1 MTASELLADLRR
13 LDIQLFVE
21 GESLQCNAPQGV
33 LTEELRSL
41 ITNYKSQLIAL
52 LRPAPPLITQTNRTC
67 LSFAQQRL
75 WFLDKLIPENPFYN
89 IPAALRLTGK
99 LDYLALKQAFNTIV
113 QRHEALRT
121 NFVEVNGQ
129 PIAITRSAAPEA
141 IASPQID
148 VSLPIVNLQHLA
160 ATERQPA
167 AQNIATQDAQR
178 PFNLANELLLRVKLL
193 QLSEDEYVLL
203 LNLHHIV
210 ADGWSLGVLI
220 REIGL
225 LYTNKLSS
233 GIAQVQ
239 DALLKALSS
248 ESPLNP
254 PSLGDFEYPVPP
266 ELGVRGQ
273 IHPIVQQYTSSLPP
287 LTIQYADFAAWQ
299 RKYLQGEVL
308 ESQLSYWKSQLADL
322 PMLNLPTHPRKSV
335 QSYKGATKNLSLSP
349 ALSAGLET
357 LSKQTGSTLFM
368 TLLAAFQVLLSR
380 YTGQEDI
387 VIGSPIA
394 NRNRAELEPLIGF
407 FVNSLVLRTDLSG
420 NPTFRELL
428 GRVREKTIE
437 AYDRQDLPFEKLVE
451 ELHPDRDLSRNPL
464 FQVVF
469 ALQNAPMQPLELPG
483 IKLNPLQ
490 FEVTT
495 TRFDLELHLWE
506 RGYGLSG
513 LWEEQAEGISGFL
526 AYNTD
531 LFDKNTISQ
540 FLTHFQ
546 TLLKAIVA
554 NPDTAIADL
563 PLLSDTETHQ
573 LLTAWNQTSCT
584 YPNKLFHQ
592 LFEQQAQKSPKE
604 VALFFDNQTLTYQQ
618 LNHRANQ
625 LAHYLQSLG
634 IKPESLVGICI
645 EKSLEMVIGILG
657 IFKAGGAYVPIDPK
671 YPQSRREFML
681 ADTQVK
687 VVLTQRSLTS
697 LFADIKLICLDT
709 DENINTY
716 SAENPTSSAN
726 LDNLAYIIYTSGSTG
741 KPKGVLI
748 EHRGLANVV
757 AAQSKAFELR
767 SHNRILQ
774 FSSLC
779 FDASIFEMLLAF
791 GVGASLYIPPKKA
804 QLPGR
809 DLVEFLQTN
818 AIDTTI
824 ISPAVLAVLLPSE
837 LPTLQTVIAGGE
849 ACTPEIVQQ
858 WANNR
863 RLFNAY
869 GPTEATIWA
878 TVGRQM
884 ISDDKP
890 SIGRPVA
897 NTQIYLLSDRLI
909 PVPIGVVGEVYIGG
923 DGVARGYL
931 HRPEL
936 TAQRFINNPFAR
948 TVESP
953 LNPPTLGDLR
963 SGSPQNWGVR
973 GTTDRFATNRL
984 YKTGD
989 LARYRHD
996 GNLEFVGRIDEQV
1009 KIRGFRIELGE
1020 IETVLKQHPMV
1031 KNAIALSNGDR
1042 LIAYIVPQQQ
1052 LEQQLQL
1059 EQVKQWENLYE
1070 RTYSQPAS
1078 ESTFNI
1084 IGWNSSYTGQP
1095 IPTEQMQT
1103 WVNSRVEQ
1111 ILALQPKRVLEIGC
1125 GTGLLLFQIAPHCT
1139 KYLATDFSS
1148 ASIQYLEPLVQPL
1161 PQVKLLQQVA
1171 TDFTGIAT
1179 NSFDA
1184 VILNSVI
1191 QYFPSLD
1198 YLLQVLEQAI
1208 ETIAPGGFIFVGDVR
1223 NLQLLS
1229 AFHAAVQCDRAD
1241 ANTPQEQL
1249 QQQLQAAIF
1258 QETELLV
1265 DPAFF
1270 PALQQR
1276 FPKISH
1282 VQVQLTRGCDARERS
1297 TKGDRNELTQ
1307 FRYNAILHI
1316 ESQKTQTPDCQLDWE
1331 FGKLSISKVDQYLLD
1346 HQPAMLQVTK
1356 VPNARVIAAVKT
1368 AQWLTGKESGVLE
1381 SPLNPPTLGDF
1392 ECPVPPELGARGQTY
1407 LRETLQQLETSGIE
1421 PEEWYKSTQLPY
1433 TVEVSW
1439 INTDE
1444 TGCYDVIFQSLSQ
1457 KATSGVEVVNQRP
1470 IAKTDANN
1478 PLQAQLARYL
1488 VPQLQNYL
1496 QQNLPDY
1503 MIPAALVVL
1512 EKIPLTTNGKVNRRA
1527 LPALSWG
1534 GNEIVSAIALPT
1546 SSTEQKLANIWTDL
1560 LGLKTVGIRDN
1571 FFQLG
1576 GHSLLATQLT
1586 SRIRDT
1592 FNVELPLQ
1600 KVFETPQIAPL
1611 AKAIEALQSIHQK
1624 PDLGIVPLS
1633 RDAHRRLRSSLKNP
1647 ENLGR

>member
-1 MTASELLADLRR
+1 LSAGELLADLRR
-13 LDIQLFVE
+13 LDIQVFVE

-41 ITNYKSQLIAL
+41 ITNYKSELIAL
-52 LRPAPPLITQTNRTC
+52 LRPAPPLVPQTNRTC

-75 WFLDKLIPENPFYN
+75 WFLNKLIPNNPFYN
-89 IPAALRLTGK
+89 VPAALRLTGK
-99 LDYLALKQAFNTIV
+99 LDYLALKQAFNRIV

-121 NFVEVNGQ
+121 NFASVNGQ
-129 PIAITRSAAPEA
+129 PMA

-148 VSLPIVNLQHLA
+148 VSLPVVDLQHLP
-160 ATERQPA
+160 ATERQSA
-167 AQNIATQDAQR
+167 AQKIATQEAQR

-193 QLSEDEYVLL
+193 QLSEDESVLL

-225 LYTNKLSS
+225 LYTN
-233 GIAQVQ
+233 Q
-239 DALLKALSS
+239 
-248 ESPLNP
+248 P
-254 PSLGDFEYPVPP
+254 
-266 ELGVRGQ
+266 
-273 IHPIVQQYTSSLPP
+273 LPP
-287 LTIQYADFAAWQ
+287 LAIQYADFAFWQ

-308 ESQLSYWKSQLADL
+308 ESQLSYWKTQLADL
-322 PMLNLPTHPRKSV
+322 PMLNLPTNPRKGV
-335 QSYKGATKNLSLSP
+335 QSYKGATQKLSLSP
-349 ALSAGLET
+349 TLSAGLET
-357 LSKQTGSTLFM
+357 LSKQTGATLFM
-368 TLLAAFQVLLSR
+368 TMLAAFQVLLSR

-387 VIGSPIA
+387 VVGSAIA

-407 FVNSLVLRTDLSG
+407 FVNSLVLRTDLAG
-420 NPTFRELL
+420 NPTFKQLL
-428 GRVREKTIE
+428 GRVRETTIE

-469 ALQNAPMQPLELPG
+469 ALQNAPMQALELPG
-483 IKLNPLQ
+483 ITLNPLQ

-506 RGYGLSG
+506 QGFGLSG
-513 LWEEQAEGISGFL
+513 LWSEKAEGISGFL

-531 LFDKNTISQ
+531 LFDKSTISQ
-540 FLTHFQ
+540 FLAHFQ
-546 TLLKAIVA
+546 TLLKGIVA
-554 NPDTAIADL
+554 NPDIAIANL
-563 PLLSDTETHQ
+563 PLLSDTESYQ
-573 LLTAWNQTSCT
+573 LLTEWNQTSCT
-584 YPNKLFHQ
+584 YSNKLFHQ
-592 LFEQQAQKSPKE
+592 LFEEQAQKSPNQ
-604 VALFFDNQTLTYQQ
+604 VAVVFDNQTLTYQQ

-634 IKPESLVGICI
+634 IKPESLVGICV
-645 EKSLEMVIGILG
+645 EKSLEMIVGIMG
-657 IFKAGGAYVPIDPK
+657 IFKAGGAYVPIDPN
-671 YPQSRREFML
+671 YPQSRREFIL

-687 VVLTQRSLTS
+687 VVLTQQSLTS

-709 DENINTY
+709 DENIATY
-716 SAENPTSSAN
+716 SAENPPSSVKV
-726 LDNLAYIIYTSGSTG
+726 DNLAYVIYTSGSTG

-748 EHRGLANVV
+748 EHRGLCNVV
-757 AAQSKAFELR
+757 VAQIKAFELR

-774 FSSLC
+774 FSSLS

-809 DLVEFLQTN
+809 DLVEFLQAN

-824 ISPAVLAVLLPSE
+824 ISPAVLAVLPASE

-849 ACTPEIVQQ
+849 ACTTEIVQQ
-858 WANNR
+858 WATNCR
-863 RLFNAY
+863 FFNAY

-878 TVGRQM
+878 TLARLKVA
-884 ISDDKP
+884 DDKP

-909 PVPIGVVGEVYIGG
+909 PVPIGVVGEVYIAG

-931 HRPEL
+931 NRPEL
-936 TAQRFINNPFAR
+936 TAQRFIDNPF
-948 TVESP
+948 VETS
-953 LNPPTLGDLR
+953 LQKSD
-963 SGSPQNWGVR
+963 
-973 GTTDRFATNRL
+973 RL

-1020 IETVLKQHPMV
+1020 IETVLKQHSMV
-1031 KNAIALSNGDR
+1031 KNAIAFAKEDR
-1042 LIAYIVPQQQ
+1042 LIAYIVPQQK

-1059 EQVKQWENLYE
+1059 EQVKQWENLYN
-1070 RTYSQPAS
+1070 RTYSQAVAGS
-1078 ESTFNI
+1078 NFNI
-1084 IGWNSSYTGQP
+1084 IGWNSSYTGLP

-1103 WVNSRVEQ
+1103 WVNSRVDQ
-1111 ILALQPKRVLEIGC
+1111 ILALQPERVLEIGC

-1139 KYLATDFSS
+1139 EYLATDFSS
-1148 ASIQYLEPLVQPL
+1148 TSIQYLEPLIQPL
-1161 PQVKLLQQVA
+1161 PQVKLLQKVA

-1179 NSFDA
+1179 NSFDC
-1184 VILNSVI
+1184 VILNSVV

-1208 ETIAPGGFIFVGDVR
+1208 DTVTPGGFIFIGDVR

-1229 AFHAAVQCDRAD
+1229 AFHAAVQLSRSDGD
-1241 ANTPQEQL
+1241 FTQEQL
-1249 QQQLQAAIF
+1249 QQQLQTAIF
-1258 QETELLV
+1258 QETELV
-1265 DPAFF
+1265 IDPAFF
-1270 PALQQR
+1270 LALKQR
-1276 FPKISH
+1276 FKRISH
-1282 VQVQLTRGCDARERS
+1282 VQVQLTRGGDRGERS
-1297 TKGDRNELTQ
+1297 AGCDRNELTQ

-1316 ESQKTQTPDCQLDWE
+1316 EAQKTTTPNCQLDWE
-1331 FGKLSISKVDQYLLD
+1331 QDNLSQAKVQEYLLKN
-1346 HQPAMLQVTK
+1346 QPAVLQVK
-1356 VPNARVIAAVKT
+1356 KIPNARVIAAVKA
-1368 AQWLTGKESGVLE
+1368 AQWLTVGTESLQNV
-1381 SPLNPPTLGDF
+1381 S
-1392 ECPVPPELGARGQTY
+1392 QM
-1407 LRETLQQLETSGIE
+1407 REALQQFETIGIE
-1421 PEEWYKSTQLPY
+1421 PEDWWKLSLQLPY

-1439 INTDE
+1439 SNTDS
-1444 TGCYDVIFQSLSQ
+1444 TGCYDVIFQSISES
-1457 KATSGVEVVNQRP
+1457 ATFDTEVVSERHT
-1470 IAKTDANN
+1470 AKTDANN
-1478 PLQAQLARYL
+1478 PLQAQLTRHL
-1488 VPQLQNYL
+1488 IPQLQNYL

-1503 MIPAALVVL
+1503 MIPAALVML
-1512 EKIPLTTNGKVNRRA
+1512 EKIPLTTNGKVNRRD
-1527 LPALSWG
+1527 LPTPNWG
-1534 GNEIVSAIALPT
+1534 RNAIAQTPT
-1546 SSTEQKLANIWTDL
+1546 SPTEQKLANIWTDL
-1560 LGLKTVGIRDN
+1560 LGLKNVGIHDN

-1592 FNVELPLQ
+1592 FSVELPLQ

-1611 AKAIEALQSIHQK
+1611 ASAIEALQSSRHQQ

-1633 RDAHRRLRSSLKNP
+1633 RDAHRRLRSSLKNH

>member
-1 MTASELLADLRR
+1 MTAIELLADLRR
-13 LDIQLFVE
+13 LDIQVFVE

-33 LTEELRSL
+33 LTEELRSH
-41 ITNYKSQLIAL
+41 IINYKSELIAL
-52 LRPAPPLITQTNRTC
+52 LRPAPPLVTQTNRTS

-75 WFLDKLIPENPFYN
+75 WFLDKLIPNNPFYN

-129 PIAITRSAAPEA
+129 PIAIARSVAPKA

-148 VSLPIVNLQHLA
+148 VPLPIVDLQHLP
-160 ATERQPA
+160 ATERQSA

-178 PFNLANELLLRVKLL
+178 PFNLAKELLLRVKLL
-193 QLSEDEYVLL
+193 QLDPNEYVLL

-225 LYTNKLSS
+225 LYTN
-233 GIAQVQ
+233 Q
-239 DALLKALSS
+239 
-248 ESPLNP
+248 P
-254 PSLGDFEYPVPP
+254 
-266 ELGVRGQ
+266 
-273 IHPIVQQYTSSLPP
+273 LPP
-287 LTIQYADFAAWQ
+287 LAIQYADFAFWQ

-308 ESQLSYWKSQLADL
+308 ESQLSYWKAQLADL
-322 PMLNLPTHPRKSV
+322 LMLNLPTNPRKGV
-335 QSYKGATKNLSLSP
+335 QTYKGATQKLSLSP
-349 ALSAGLET
+349 TLSAGLET
-357 LSKQTGSTLFM
+357 LSKQTGATLFM
-368 TLLAAFQVLLSR
+368 TMLAAFQVLLSR

-407 FVNSLVLRTDLSG
+407 FVNSLVLRTDLAG

-428 GRVREKTIE
+428 GRVRETTIE

-469 ALQNAPMQPLELPG
+469 ALQNAPMQALELPG
-483 IKLNPLQ
+483 ITLNPLQ

-506 RGYGLSG
+506 QGFGLSG
-513 LWEEQAEGISGFL
+513 LWSEKAEGISGFL

-531 LFDKNTISQ
+531 LFDKSTISQ
-540 FLTHFQ
+540 FLAHFQ
-546 TLLKAIVA
+546 TLLTAIVA
-554 NPDTAIADL
+554 NPDIAIADL
-563 PLLSDTETHQ
+563 PLLSDTESYQ
-573 LLTAWNQTSCT
+573 LVTEWNQTSCT
-584 YPNKLFHQ
+584 YPDKLFHQ
-592 LFEQQAQKSPKE
+592 LFESQAEKSPNE
-604 VALFFDNQTLTYQQ
+604 VALVFDNQTLTYQQ
-618 LNHRANQ
+618 LNHKANQ
-625 LAHYLQSLG
+625 LAHYLQELE
-634 IKPESLVGICI
+634 IKPESLVGICV
-645 EKSLEMVIGILG
+645 EKSLEMVVGILG
-657 IFKAGGAYVPIDPK
+657 IFKAGGAYVPIDPN

-687 VVLTQRSLTS
+687 VVVTQQSLTS

-716 SAENPTSSAN
+716 SAENPTSSVN

-748 EHRGLANVV
+748 EHRGLCNVV
-757 AAQSKAFELR
+757 AAQIKAFGLR

-818 AIDTTI
+818 AINTTI
-824 ISPAVLAVLLPSE
+824 ISPAVLAVLPASE

-849 ACTPEIVQQ
+849 VCTTEIVQQ
-858 WANNR
+858 WAKNR

-869 GPTEATIWA
+869 GPTEATVWA
-878 TVGRQM
+878 TVGRPLM
-884 ISDDKP
+884 VSDGKP

-897 NTQIYLLSDRLI
+897 NTQIYLLSDRLL
-909 PVPIGVVGEVYIGG
+909 PVPIGVVGEVYIAG

-931 HRPEL
+931 HSPEL
-936 TAQRFINNPFAR
+936 TAQRFIINPF
-948 TVESP
+948 VETHTTS
-953 LNPPTLGDLR
+953 LQ
-963 SGSPQNWGVR
+963 QNSH
-973 GTTDRFATNRL
+973 RL

-1020 IETVLKQHPMV
+1020 IETVLKQHSLV
-1031 KNAIALSNGDR
+1031 KDAIAIAKSDR
-1042 LIAYIVPQQQ
+1042 LIAYIIPQQT

-1059 EQVKQWENLYE
+1059 EQVKQWENLYN

-1078 ESTFNI
+1078 ESTFNV
-1084 IGWNSSYTGQP
+1084 IGWNSSYTGLP

-1111 ILALQPKRVLEIGC
+1111 ILALQPQRVLEIGC

-1139 KYLATDFSS
+1139 EYLATDFSS
-1148 ASIQYLEPLVQPL
+1148 ASIQYLQPLVQSL

-1171 TDFTGIAT
+1171 TDFTGITA
-1179 NSFDA
+1179 NFDC
-1184 VILNSVI
+1184 VILNSVV

-1208 ETIAPGGFIFVGDVR
+1208 ETVAPGGFIFIGDVR

-1229 AFHAAVQCDRAD
+1229 AFHAAVQLHRSEGDSS
-1241 ANTPQEQL
+1241 QKQL
-1249 QQQLQAAIF
+1249 QQQLQAALF
-1258 QETELLV
+1258 QETELV
-1265 DPAFF
+1265 IDPAFF
-1270 PALQQR
+1270 PGLKQR
-1276 FPKISH
+1276 FKRISH
-1282 VQVQLTRGCDARERS
+1282 VQVQLTRECDARERS
-1297 TKGDRNELTQ
+1297 NAGDRNELTQ

-1316 ESQKTQTPDCQLDWE
+1316 ESQKTQTPDYQLDWE
-1331 FGKLSISKVDQYLLD
+1331 FGKLTISKVNQYLLEN
-1346 HQPAMLQVTK
+1346 QPAMLQITK

-1368 AQWLTGKESGVLE
+1368 AQWLTGTESSL
-1381 SPLNPPTLGDF
+1381 
-1392 ECPVPPELGARGQTY
+1392 
-1407 LRETLQQLETSGIE
+1407 LETSGIE
-1421 PEEWYKSTQLPY
+1421 PEDWYKSTPLSY

-1439 INTDE
+1439 INTDA

-1457 KATSGVEVVNQRP
+1457 NATSNQEVARERHT
-1470 IAKTDANN
+1470 AKTDANN
-1478 PLQAQLARYL
+1478 PLQAQLARHL
-1488 VPQLQNYL
+1488 IPQLQQYL
-1496 QQNLPDY
+1496 QQHLPDY

-1512 EKIPLTTNGKVNRRA
+1512 ENIPLTTNGKVNRRA
-1527 LPALSWG
+1527 LPTPNWG
-1534 GNEIVSAIALPT
+1534 GNVIAPT
-1546 SSTEQKLANIWTDL
+1546 SPTEQKLANIWAEL
-1560 LGLKTVGIRDN
+1560 LGLKNVSIHDN

-1592 FNVELPLQ
+1592 FSVELPLQ

-1611 AKAIEALQSIHQK
+1611 ALAIEALQNSHQK
-1624 PDLGIVPLS
+1624 GADIGIIPLS

>member
-1 MTASELLADLRR
+1 MSAVELLANLRR
-13 LDIQLFVE
+13 LDIQVFVE

-33 LTEELRSL
+33 LTEELRSH
-41 ITNYKSQLIAL
+41 IINYKSQLIAL
-52 LRPAPPLITQTNRTC
+52 LRPSPPLVSQTNRTC

-75 WFLDKLIPENPFYN
+75 WFLDRLIPENPFYN

-129 PIAITRSAAPEA
+129 PIAIARGAAPEA
-141 IASPQID
+141 IASLQID
-148 VSLPIVNLQHLA
+148 VPLPIVDLQHFP
-160 ATERQPA
+160 ATERQTA

-178 PFNLANELLLRVKLL
+178 PFNLAKELLLRVKLL
-193 QLSEDEYVLL
+193 QLDANEYVLL

-225 LYTNKLSS
+225 LYAN
-233 GIAQVQ
+233 Q
-239 DALLKALSS
+239 
-248 ESPLNP
+248 P
-254 PSLGDFEYPVPP
+254 
-266 ELGVRGQ
+266 
-273 IHPIVQQYTSSLPP
+273 LPP
-287 LTIQYADFAAWQ
+287 LAIQYADFAFWQ

-308 ESQLSYWKSQLADL
+308 ESQLSYWKAQLADL
-322 PMLNLPTHPRKSV
+322 PMLNLPTHPRKVV
-335 QSYKGATKNLSLSP
+335 QSYKGATQKLSLSP
-349 ALSAGLET
+349 ALSACLKT

-368 TLLAAFQVLLSR
+368 TMLAAFQVLLSR

-387 VIGSPIA
+387 IVGSAIA

-407 FVNSLVLRTDLSG
+407 FVNSLVLRTDLSA

-451 ELHPDRDLSRNPL
+451 ELQAERDLSRNPL

-483 IKLNPLQ
+483 ITINPLQ

-506 RGYGLSG
+506 QGFGLSG
-513 LWEEQAEGISGFL
+513 LWSEKAEGISGFL

-531 LFDKNTISQ
+531 LFDKSTISQ
-540 FLTHFQ
+540 FLAHFQ
-546 TLLKAIVA
+546 TLLTGIVA
-554 NPDTAIADL
+554 NPDTPIADL
-563 PLLSDTETHQ
+563 PLLSDTETYQ
-573 LLTAWNQTSCT
+573 LLTQWNQTSCT
-584 YPNKLFHQ
+584 YPEKLFHQ
-592 LFEQQAQKSPKE
+592 LFESQAEKSPNE
-604 VALFFDNQTLTYQQ
+604 LAVVFDNQTLTYQQ
-618 LNHRANQ
+618 LNHKANQ

-634 IKPESLVGICI
+634 IKPESLVGICV

-657 IFKAGGAYVPIDPK
+657 IFKAGGAYVPIDPN

-681 ADTQVK
+681 TDTGVK
-687 VVLTQRSLTS
+687 VVLTQQSLTS

-709 DENINTY
+709 DENIATY

-748 EHRGLANVV
+748 EHRGLCNVV
-757 AAQSKAFELR
+757 AAQIKAFELR
-767 SHNRILQ
+767 SHDRILQ

-779 FDASIFEMLLAF
+779 FDASIFEILLAF

-824 ISPAVLAVLLPSE
+824 ISPSVLAVLPASE
-837 LPTLQTVIAGGE
+837 LPLLQTVIAGGE
-849 ACTPEIVQQ
+849 ACTTEIVQQ
-858 WANNR
+858 WATNR

-878 TVGRQM
+878 TVGRLM
-884 ISDDKP
+884 VSDEKP
-890 SIGRPVA
+890 SIGRPVT
-897 NTQIYLLSDRLI
+897 NTQIYLLSDCAERSARGDRLL
-909 PVPIGVVGEVYIGG
+909 PVPIGVVGEVYIAG

-931 HRPEL
+931 HSPEL
-936 TAQRFINNPFAR
+936 TAQRFINNPF
-948 TVESP
+948 S
-953 LNPPTLGDLR
+953 
-963 SGSPQNWGVR
+963 
-973 GTTDRFATNRL
+973 TNRL

-996 GNLEFVGRIDEQV
+996 GSLEFIGRIDEQV

-1031 KNAIALSNGDR
+1031 TDAIAIAKSDL
-1042 LIAYIVPQQQ
+1042 LIAYIVPQPTV
-1052 LEQQLQL
+1052 EQQLQL

-1070 RTYSQPAS
+1070 RTYSQSAR

-1084 IGWNSSYTGQP
+1084 IGWNSSYTGLP

-1111 ILALQPKRVLEIGC
+1111 ILALQPQRVLEIGC
-1125 GTGLLLFQIAPHCT
+1125 GTGLLLFKIAPHCSE
-1139 KYLATDFSS
+1139 YIATDFSS
-1148 ASIQYLEPLVQPL
+1148 ASIQYLQPLVESL

-1171 TDFTGIAT
+1171 TDFTGISA
-1179 NSFDA
+1179 NFDC
-1184 VILNSVI
+1184 VILNSVV

-1198 YLLQVLEQAI
+1198 YLLQVLDQAI
-1208 ETIAPGGFIFVGDVR
+1208 EAVAPGGFIFIGDVR
-1223 NLQLLS
+1223 NLQLLT
-1229 AFHAAVQCDRAD
+1229 AFHAAVQRDRMG
-1241 ANTPQEQL
+1241 ANTTQEQL
-1249 QQQLQAAIF
+1249 QQQLQAAIY
-1258 QETELLV
+1258 QETELV
-1265 DPAFF
+1265 IDPAFF

-1276 FPKISH
+1276 FKRISH
-1282 VQVQLTRGCDARERS
+1282 VQVQLTRGCN
-1297 TKGDRNELTQ
+1297 RNELTQ

-1316 ESQKTQTPDCQLDWE
+1316 DSQKTQTPDYQLDWE
-1331 FGKLSISKVDQYLLD
+1331 FGKLSISKVNQYLLQN
-1346 HQPAMLQVTK
+1346 QPAMLQVTK

-1368 AQWLTGKESGVLE
+1368 AQWLTGTESSL
-1381 SPLNPPTLGDF
+1381 
-1392 ECPVPPELGARGQTY
+1392 
-1407 LRETLQQLETSGIE
+1407 LETVGIE
-1421 PEEWYKSTQLPY
+1421 PEDWYKSTPLSY
-1433 TVEVSW
+1433 TAEVSW
-1439 INTDE
+1439 INTDA
-1444 TGCYDVIFQSLSQ
+1444 TGCYDVIFQSLIQ
-1457 KATSGVEVVNQRP
+1457 KASSNQEVVRERHT
-1470 IAKTDANN
+1470 AKTDTNN
-1478 PLQAQLARYL
+1478 PLQAQLARQII
-1488 VPQLQNYL
+1488 PQLQQYL
-1496 QQNLPDY
+1496 KQNLPDY
-1503 MIPAALVVL
+1503 TIPAALVVL
-1512 EKIPLTTNGKVNRRA
+1512 ENIPLTNNGKVNRRA
-1527 LPALSWG
+1527 LPVPNWG
-1534 GNEIVSAIALPT
+1534 RNAISFSAASGATTPT
-1546 SSTEQKLANIWTDL
+1546 SPTQQKLANIWVEL
-1560 LGLKTVGIRDN
+1560 LGLKTVGISDN

-1576 GHSLLATQLT
+1576 GHSLLATQLI
-1586 SRIRDT
+1586 SRIREA
-1592 FNVELPLQ
+1592 FSVELPLQ

-1611 AKAIEALQSIHQK
+1611 ALAIEALQNSKQK
-1624 PDLGIVPLS
+1624 GADIGIVPLS

-1647 ENLGR
+1647 ENSGR

>member
-1 MTASELLADLRR
+1 LTAIELLADLRR
-13 LDIQLFVE
+13 LDIQVFVE

-33 LTEELRSL
+33 LTEEMRSH
-41 ITNYKSQLIAL
+41 IIKYKSELIAL
-52 LRPAPPLITQTNRTC
+52 LRPSPPLVSQTNRTC

-99 LDYLALKQAFNTIV
+99 LDYLALKQAFDTIV

-129 PIAITRSAAPEA
+129 PRAITRSAALEA
-141 IASPQID
+141 SAISQIN
-148 VSLPIVNLQHLA
+148 VSLPVVDLQHLPV
-160 ATERQPA
+160 TERQSA
-167 AQNIATQDAQR
+167 AQNIATQEAQR
-178 PFNLANELLLRVKLL
+178 PFNLAKELLLRVKLL
-193 QLSEDEYVLL
+193 QLDANEYVLL

-225 LYTNKLSS
+225 LYIN
-233 GIAQVQ
+233 Q
-239 DALLKALSS
+239 
-248 ESPLNP
+248 PL
-254 PSLGDFEYPVPP
+254 
-266 ELGVRGQ
+266 Q
-273 IHPIVQQYTSSLPP
+273 P
-287 LTIQYADFAAWQ
+287 LTIQYADFAVWQ
-299 RKYLQGEVL
+299 KKYLQGEVL
-308 ESQLSYWKSQLADL
+308 ASQLAYWKAHLANL
-322 PMLNLPTHPRKSV
+322 PMLNLPTNPRKGV
-335 QSYKGATKNLSLSP
+335 QSYKGAKQNLSFPP
-349 ALSAGLET
+349 ALTAKLET
-357 LSKQTGSTLFM
+357 LSKQTGATLFM
-368 TLLAAFQVLLSR
+368 TVLAAFQILLSR

-407 FVNSLVLRTDLSG
+407 FVNSLVLRTDLAG

-428 GRVREKTIE
+428 GRVRETTIE

-451 ELHPDRDLSRNPL
+451 ELHPERDLSRNPL
-464 FQVVF
+464 FGVVF

-483 IKLNPLQ
+483 IKLNPWQ

-506 RGYGLSG
+506 KGYGLSG
-513 LWEEQAEGISGFL
+513 LWSPETEGISGFL

-531 LFDKNTISQ
+531 LFDKSTISQ
-540 FLTHFQ
+540 FIAHFQ
-546 TLLKAIVA
+546 TLINGIVA
-554 NPDTAIADL
+554 NPDSAIANL
-563 PLLSDTETHQ
+563 PLLSATETYQ
-573 LLTAWNQTSCT
+573 LLTQWNQTSCT
-584 YPNKLFHQ
+584 YPDKLFHQ
-592 LFEQQAQKSPKE
+592 LFEEQVEKSPNK
-604 VALFFDNQTLTYQQ
+604 VALVFDNQTLTYQQ
-618 LNHRANQ
+618 LNHRANK

-634 IKPESLVGICI
+634 IAPESLVGICI
-645 EKSLEMVIGILG
+645 EKSLEMVVGILG
-657 IFKAGGAYVPIDPK
+657 IFKAGGAYVPIDPN

-681 ADTQVK
+681 ADTQVEI
-687 VVLTQRSLTS
+687 VLTQQSLTS

-709 DENINTY
+709 DEHINTY

-726 LDNLAYIIYTSGSTG
+726 LDNLAYVIYTSGSTG

-748 EHRGLANVV
+748 EHRGLCNVV
-757 AAQSKAFELR
+757 AGQIKAFELR

-779 FDASIFEMLLAF
+779 FDASIFEILLAF

-804 QLPGR
+804 QLPGN

-818 AIDTTI
+818 AINTTI
-824 ISPAVLAVLLPSE
+824 ISPSVLAVLPASE
-837 LPTLQTVIAGGE
+837 LPLLQTVIVGGE
-849 ACTPEIVQQ
+849 ACTTEVVQQ

-869 GPTEATIWA
+869 GLTETTIWA
-878 TVGRQM
+878 TMGKLMV
-884 ISDDKP
+884 SDDKP
-890 SIGRPVA
+890 AIGRPVA
-897 NTQIYLLSDRLI
+897 NTQIYLLSDPLL
-909 PVPIGVVGEVYIGG
+909 PVPIGVVGEVYIAG

-931 HRPEL
+931 HHPEL
-936 TAQRFINNPFAR
+936 TAQRFIHNPF
-948 TVESP
+948 T
-953 LNPPTLGDLR
+953 
-963 SGSPQNWGVR
+963 
-973 GTTDRFATNRL
+973 TNRL

-996 GNLEFVGRIDEQV
+996 GNLEIVGRIDEQV

-1031 KNAIALSNGDR
+1031 KNAIALANKDR
-1042 LIAYIVPQQQ
+1042 LIAYIVPQQT

-1059 EQVKQWENLYE
+1059 EQVKEWENLYN
-1070 RTYSQPAS
+1070 RTYSQPAT
-1078 ESTFNI
+1078 EVTFNI
-1084 IGWNSSYTGQP
+1084 IGWNSSYTGLP

-1111 ILALQPKRVLEIGC
+1111 ILALQPQRVLEIGC
-1125 GTGLLLFQIAPHCT
+1125 GTGLLLFQIAPHCSE
-1139 KYLATDFSS
+1139 YLATDFSS
-1148 ASIQYLEPLVQPL
+1148 ASIQYLKPLIQPL

-1171 TDFTGIAT
+1171 TNFTGIAA

-1184 VILNSVI
+1184 VIVNSVV

-1208 ETIAPGGFIFVGDVR
+1208 ETVAPGGFIFIGDVR

-1229 AFHAAVQCDRAD
+1229 AFHATVQLHRSERDSSK
-1241 ANTPQEQL
+1241 EQL
-1249 QQQLQAAIF
+1249 QQQLQTALF
-1258 QETELLV
+1258 SETELV
-1265 DPAFF
+1265 IDPAFF

-1276 FPKISH
+1276 FKRISH
-1282 VQVQLTRGCDARERS
+1282 VQVQLTRG
-1297 TKGDRNELTQ
+1297 GDRAQRNELTQ

-1316 ESQKTQTPDCQLDWE
+1316 ESQKTQTPNCQLDWE
-1331 FGKLSISKVDQYLLD
+1331 FDKLSISQVNQYLLEN
-1346 HQPAMLQVTK
+1346 QPAMLQITK

-1368 AQWLTGKESGVLE
+1368 AQWLTIGTESLQNVHQMHE
-1381 SPLNPPTLGDF
+1381 
-1392 ECPVPPELGARGQTY
+1392 E
-1407 LRETLQQLETSGIE
+1407 LQQLQTVGIE
-1421 PEEWYKSTQLPY
+1421 PEDWYKLNKLPY

-1439 INTDE
+1439 INTDA
-1444 TGCYDVIFQSLSQ
+1444 TGCYDVIFHSLSQ
-1457 KATSGVEVVNQRP
+1457 TTSNIEVISEKP
-1470 IAKTDANN
+1470 TAKTEANN
-1478 PLQAQLARYL
+1478 PLQAQLARHL
-1488 VPQLQNYL
+1488 IPQLQQYL

-1503 MIPAALVVL
+1503 TIPAALIVL
-1512 EKIPLTTNGKVNRRA
+1512 DNIPLTTNGKVNRRA
-1527 LPALSWG
+1527 LPAPNWG
-1534 GNEIVSAIALPT
+1534 QNAIAQSTAPSTILQPT
-1546 SSTEQKLANIWTDL
+1546 SPIEQKLANIWADL
-1560 LGLKTVGIRDN
+1560 LGLKNVGIDDN

-1600 KVFETPQIAPL
+1600 KIFETPQIAPL
-1611 AKAIEALQSIHQK
+1611 ALAIEALQNNHNKSADI
-1624 PDLGIVPLS
+1624 GIVPLS

>member
-1 MTASELLADLRR
+1 LSAGELLANLRR

-21 GESLQCNAPQGV
+21 GESLQCNAPQGI
-33 LTEELRSL
+33 LTEELRSQ
-41 ITNYKSQLIAL
+41 ITNYKSELIAL
-52 LRPAPPLITQTNRTC
+52 LRPARPLIPQTNRTS

-75 WFLDKLIPENPFYN
+75 WFLDKLIPQNPFYN

-129 PIAITRSAAPEA
+129 PIAITQSVALGA

-148 VSLPIVNLQHLA
+148 VPLPLVDLQHLP
-160 ATERQPA
+160 ATERQST
-167 AQNIATQDAQR
+167 AQNIATQDAQH
-178 PFNLANELLLRVKLL
+178 PFNLAKELLLRVKLL
-193 QLSEDEYVLL
+193 QLDEDKYVLL

-225 LYTNKLSS
+225 LYTN
-233 GIAQVQ
+233 Q
-239 DALLKALSS
+239 
-248 ESPLNP
+248 
-254 PSLGDFEYPVPP
+254 
-266 ELGVRGQ
+266 
-273 IHPIVQQYTSSLPP
+273 P
-287 LTIQYADFAAWQ
+287 LTPLAIQYADFAVWQ

-308 ESQLSYWKSQLADL
+308 ASQLSYWKAQLADL
-322 PMLNLPTHPRKSV
+322 PMLNLPTNPRKGV
-335 QSYKGATKNLSLSP
+335 QRYKGATQKLFLSP
-349 ALSAGLET
+349 ALSAGLQT

-368 TLLAAFQVLLSR
+368 TILAAFQVLLSR

-387 VIGSPIA
+387 VVGSPIA
-394 NRNRAELEPLIGF
+394 NRNRVELESLIGF

-428 GRVREKTIE
+428 GRVRETTIA
-437 AYDRQDLPFEKLVE
+437 AYERQDLPFEKLVE
-451 ELHPDRDLSRNPL
+451 ELQAERDLSRNPL

-506 RGYGLSG
+506 QGFGLSG
-513 LWEEQAEGISGFL
+513 LWSAETEGISGFL

-540 FLTHFQ
+540 FVAHLQ
-546 TLLKAIVA
+546 TLLTAIVA
-554 NPDTAIADL
+554 NPDSAIADL
-563 PLLSDTETHQ
+563 PLLSKTETDR
-573 LLTAWNQTSCT
+573 LLIEWNQTSCT

-592 LFEQQAQKSPKE
+592 LFEEQAEKSPNN
-604 VALFFDNQTLTYQQ
+604 VAVVFNNQTLTYQQ

-645 EKSLEMVIGILG
+645 EKSLEMIVGILG
-657 IFKAGGAYVPIDPK
+657 IFKAGGAYLPIDPN
-671 YPQSRREFML
+671 YPQTRREFML

-687 VVLTQRSLTS
+687 IVLTQQSLTS

-709 DENINTY
+709 DEHINTY
-716 SAENPTSSAN
+716 STENLTSSAT
-726 LDNLAYIIYTSGSTG
+726 LDNLAYVIYTSGSTG
-741 KPKGVLI
+741 QPKGVLI
-748 EHRGLANVV
+748 EHRGLCNVV
-757 AAQSKAFELR
+757 AAQIKAFDLR

-774 FSSLC
+774 FSSLS

-809 DLVEFLQTN
+809 ELLEFLQAN

-824 ISPAVLAVLLPSE
+824 ISPSVLAVLPASE
-837 LPTLQTVIAGGE
+837 LPLLQTIIAGGE

-858 WANNR
+858 WAKNR
-863 RLFNAY
+863 RFFNAY

-878 TVGRQM
+878 TVAKL
-884 ISDDKP
+884 IVSDDKP
-890 SIGRPVA
+890 AIGRPVA
-897 NTQIYLLSDRLI
+897 NTQIYLLSEFFQI
-909 PVPIGVVGEVYIGG
+909 VPIGVVGEVYIAG

-931 HRPEL
+931 HQEEL
-936 TAQRFINNPFAR
+936 TAQKFINNPFA
-948 TVESP
+948 
-953 LNPPTLGDLR
+953 NN
-963 SGSPQNWGVR
+963 Q
-973 GTTDRFATNRL
+973 L

-996 GNLEFVGRIDEQV
+996 GSLEFIGRIDEQV

-1031 KNAIALSNGDR
+1031 ENAIALTNKNR
-1042 LIAYIVPQQQ
+1042 LIAYIVPHLQV
-1052 LEQQLQL
+1052 EQQLQL
-1059 EQVKQWENLYE
+1059 EQVKQWESLYN
-1070 RTYSQPAS
+1070 RTYSQPVA

-1084 IGWNSSYTGQP
+1084 IGWNSSYTGLP
-1095 IPTEQMQT
+1095 IPNEQMQT

-1111 ILALQPKRVLEIGC
+1111 ILALRSQRVLEIGC

-1139 KYLATDFSS
+1139 EYLATDFSS

-1161 PQVKLLQQVA
+1161 PQVKLLQQAA
-1171 TDFTGIAT
+1171 TDFTGIAA
-1179 NSFDA
+1179 NFDA
-1184 VILNSVI
+1184 VILNSVV

-1208 ETIAPGGFIFVGDVR
+1208 EAVAPGGFIFVGDVR

-1229 AFHAAVQCDRAD
+1229 AFHAAVQLHRSEGDSS
-1241 ANTPQEQL
+1241 QEQL
-1249 QQQLQAAIF
+1249 QQKLQAALF
-1258 QETELLV
+1258 QETELLI

-1270 PALQQR
+1270 GGLKHR

-1282 VQVQLTRGCDARERS
+1282 IQVQLTRGRDC
-1297 TKGDRNELTQ
+1297 NELTQ

-1316 ESQKTQTPDCQLDWE
+1316 ESQQTQTPDCQLDWQQD
-1331 FGKLSISKVDQYLLD
+1331 KLSISKVNQYLLEN
-1346 HQPAMLQVTK
+1346 QPAMLQVTK

-1368 AQWLTGKESGVLE
+1368 AQWLTGKES
-1381 SPLNPPTLGDF
+1381 
-1392 ECPVPPELGARGQTY
+1392 EL
-1407 LRETLQQLETSGIE
+1407 LETSGIE
-1421 PEEWYKSTQLPY
+1421 PEDWYKSIQLPS

-1439 INTDE
+1439 VNTDE
-1444 TGCYDVIFQSLSQ
+1444 TGCYDVMFQSLSQ
-1457 KATSGVEVVNQRP
+1457 KSTSNLEVVSEKR

-1478 PLQAQLARYL
+1478 PLQAQVTRHLI
-1488 VPQLQNYL
+1488 PQLQNYL

-1503 MIPAALVVL
+1503 MIPAAFMVL
-1512 EKIPLTTNGKVNRRA
+1512 EKIPLTANGKVNRRD
-1527 LPALSWG
+1527 LPAPNWG
-1534 GNEIVSAIALPT
+1534 RNAIVSAIAPT
-1546 SSTEQKLANIWTDL
+1546 SPTEQKLTNIWTDL
-1560 LGLKTVGIRDN
+1560 LGLKNVGIQDN

-1611 AKAIEALQSIHQK
+1611 ASAIETLQNSRTTQVDI
-1624 PDLGIVPLS
+1624 GIVPLS